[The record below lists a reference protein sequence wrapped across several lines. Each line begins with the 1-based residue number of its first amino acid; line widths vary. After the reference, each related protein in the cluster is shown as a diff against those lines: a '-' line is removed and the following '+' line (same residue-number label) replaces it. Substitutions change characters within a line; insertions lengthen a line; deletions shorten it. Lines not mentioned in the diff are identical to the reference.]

1 MLARLALLF
10 VVVPLLELA
19 LLIQIG
25 QWVGLLPTV
34 GLVVLTGVA
43 GAALARAEGL
53 RTLLSFRASLAEGR
67 VPSRELWDGAAIL
80 VGGALLLTPGIL
92 TDLVGFGLL
101 LPPTRRWL
109 QKRMREGLERRI
121 REGTLNVRVYRMGPQ
136 PPGGWADP
144 SSEERRTPEEIRGE
158 IVQEPPEGEGPE

>member
-1 MLARLALLF
+1 MLARLLLLF

-25 QWVGLLPTV
+25 QMVGLLPTI
-34 GLVVLTGVA
+34 GLVILTGIG

-53 RTLLSFRASLAEGR
+53 RTMWSFRAALAEGR
-67 VPSRELWDGAAIL
+67 LPGRELWDGAAIL

-101 LPPTRRWL
+101 LPPTRRWI
-109 QKRMREGLERRI
+109 QKRIRRSLERSLRN
-121 REGTLNVRVYRMGPQ
+121 GTLNVTVYRMGPQ
-136 PPGGWADP
+136 PPEGWAGP
-144 SSEERRTPEEIRGE
+144 SDDEPAPGEIRREIPPGGE
-158 IVQEPPEGEGPE
+158 EPE